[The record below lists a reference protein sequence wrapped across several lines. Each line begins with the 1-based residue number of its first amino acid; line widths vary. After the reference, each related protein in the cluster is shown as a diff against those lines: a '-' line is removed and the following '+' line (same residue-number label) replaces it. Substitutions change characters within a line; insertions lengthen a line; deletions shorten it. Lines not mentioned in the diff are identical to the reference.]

1 MTAPSG
7 ATMTDKIAIFTDETF
22 AGDIKAGP
30 EPVLVDFW
38 APWCGPCRAVAPVLE
53 ALADEYAG
61 KIRIAKLNVD
71 ENPRTAVSFRV
82 QSIPTLLLF
91 KNGQVV
97 EQLIGSHPRESIKS
111 VLDRHLAA

>member
-1 MTAPSG
+1 MRSAQRGPQAAGRDSCEQGQG
-7 ATMTDKIAIFTDETF
+7 AD
-22 AGDIKAGP
+22 
-30 EPVLVDFW
+30 
-38 APWCGPCRAVAPVLE
+38 
-53 ALADEYAG
+53 AG